1 MFDLTGKTAL
11 VTGAT
16 GGIGAGVARALH
28 AQGATVAI
36 TGRRAAELEALAAEL
51 GARVIVAPADLAD
64 PEAPAKLVEKIET
77 EAGILRE
84 TTGRQRG
91 RLFAYGRYL
100 DILSRG
106 TEPLPPERRMA

>member
-1 MFDLTGKTAL
+1 MIFIMENNLLNLSHPT
-11 VTGAT
+11 
-16 GGIGAGVARALH
+16 IGAL
-28 AQGATVAI
+28 I
-36 TGRRAAELEALAAEL
+36 TRL
-51 GARVIVAPADLAD
+51 I
-64 PEAPAKLVEKIET
+64 